1 MTTFEDMQTQ
11 IYVLLLRFSI
21 LSGKIT
27 FLNIE
32 QRIHIFFSLLF
43 YLSFGRAGSERLI
56 AGSVYLSLSHFNL
69 EMLR

>member
-56 AGSVYLSLSHFNL
+56 AGSVSLSLSHFNL

>member
-27 FLNIE
+27 FLNIKNSDFL
-32 QRIHIFFSLLF
+32 QFVVLF
-43 YLSFGRAGSERLI
+43 KFRSGRGRTVVNWAD
-56 AGSVYLSLSHFNL
+56 FNL

>member
-27 FLNIE
+27 FLNIKNSDFL
-32 QRIHIFFSLLF
+32 QFVVLF
-43 YLSFGRAGSERLI
+43 KFRSGRGRTVVNWAGSDKTD
-56 AGSVYLSLSHFNL
+56 FNL

>member
-32 QRIHIFFSLLF
+32 QRIQIFFSLLF

-56 AGSVYLSLSHFNL
+56 AGSVSLSLSHFNL